1 MSETARAA
9 VAYLA
14 ALNVLGKAAPAAK
27 EAVKAELVQGDGLA
41 GFIDG
46 HKVGTA
52 TWVTSNRVATVADEA
67 GFVQWVKDHC
77 GETEIVEVVREA
89 FRKHLLVNA
98 LEQDGQVWLRGEVC
112 PYVVFEQLK
121 EPYVKITPTKDA
133 AEIVSNALASGRL
146 SLDGTVKALE
156 SNIIDAEVES

>member
-1 MSETARAA
+1 M
-9 VAYLA
+9 
-14 ALNVLGKAAPAAK
+14 LGKAAPAAK

>member
-67 GFVQWVKDHC
+67 GFVQWVKDHY

>member
-1 MSETARAA
+1 M
-9 VAYLA
+9 
-14 ALNVLGKAAPAAK
+14 
-27 EAVKAELVQGDGLA
+27 KAELVQGDGLA

>member
-27 EAVKAELVQGDGLA
+27 EAVKADLVQGDGLA

-52 TWVTSNRVATVADEA
+52 TWVTSNRVASVTDEA

>member
-121 EPYVKITPTKDA
+121 EPYVKITPLRMPPRSCQTHSP
-133 AEIVSNALASGRL
+133 VGGYRL
-146 SLDGTVKALE
+146 TE
-156 SNIIDAEVES
+156 P

>member
-98 LEQDGQVWLRGEVC
+98 LEQDGQVWLRGAVC

>member
-1 MSETARAA
+1 VSETARAA

>member
-27 EAVKAELVQGDGLA
+27 EAVKAELAQGDGLA

>member
-1 MSETARAA
+1 M
-9 VAYLA
+9 
-14 ALNVLGKAAPAAK
+14 AAPAAK

>member
-1 MSETARAA
+1 M
-9 VAYLA
+9 
-14 ALNVLGKAAPAAK
+14 GKAAPAAK

>member
-27 EAVKAELVQGDGLA
+27 ESVKAELVQGDGLA

>member
-27 EAVKAELVQGDGLA
+27 EAVKAELIQGDGLA

-46 HKVGTA
+46 KKVGTA

-67 GFVQWVKDHC
+67 GFVRWVKDHC

-89 FRKHLLVNA
+89 FRKHLLANA
-98 LEQDGQVWLRGEVC
+98 IEQDGQVWLRGEAC
-112 PYVVFEQLK
+112 PYVVFDQLK

-133 AEIVSNALASGRL
+133 AEIVSNLLTSGRL

-156 SNIIDAEVES
+156 SNIIDAEVEQ

>member
-52 TWVTSNRVATVADEA
+52 TWATSNRVATVADEA